1 MGSFLE
7 KLCNTDHFFYLTL
20 TNASALTTGKIY
32 IILNKLMW
40 VIFGGFYFY
49 CLFFL
54 ESFNLW
60 HSRLIIALYHQTKTP
75 ISFWCMRRLNPKSLT
90 QPSETLPIELTGTHW
105 FLELIGQYFT
115 FMSFYI
121 NLCKCSKRDYL
132 SCWSIKEIL
141 FDFLRASA

>member
-20 TNASALTTGKIY
+20 TNASALTVGKIY
-32 IILNKLMW
+32 IILNKLIW

-49 CLFFL
+49 FLFFL
-54 ESFNLW
+54 ENFNLW
-60 HSRLIIALYHQTKTP
+60 RLLLMIVFYHQTKTP
-75 ISFWCMRRLNPKSLT
+75 IGFWCKRRLNPRSLT

-121 NLCKCSKRDYL
+121 NLCKCSKRGYL